1 MSVIEFHNVSK
12 KFTRHA
18 GQMLLRNHLTRFFTR
33 QKEMPFFALKHVS
46 FSVERGESLAVIGS
60 NGAGKSTL
68 LGLVAGISQ
77 PDEGTVTVNG
87 QVAALL
93 ELGSGFHPDLTGR
106 ENVRL
111 NAALLGLSRRQTAE
125 AFERIVEFSGI
136 REFIDEPLR
145 TYSTGMMMRL
155 AFSVAINRDP
165 EILLVDEVLAV
176 GDAAFQAKCI
186 EKIHEFRNAGKTLL
200 CVSHTTH
207 GPAVMRPGH
216 LARPWRVDSEWPG
229 GAMYWKHMRGGRP
242 HLRNVRKAWPET
254 PHRCVGQSRNCRSCC
269 AARMLRRPGR
279 NCWRS
284 QAFWKRPFRT
294 SKPARSRRSGIT
306 PSWSGGCWISKIAA
320 SCARCSGPAGSWGTG
335 KGAWA
340 NYSCILLCIRSI

>member
-12 KFTRHA
+12 KFNRHA
-18 GQMLLRNHLTRFFTR
+18 GQMLLRNHLARFFAG
-33 QKEMPFFALKHVS
+33 QKEEPFFALKRVS
-46 FSVERGESLAVIGS
+46 FSLDRGESLAVIGS

-77 PDEGTVTVNG
+77 PDEGTVDVKG

-136 REFIDEPLR
+136 RDFIDEPLR

-155 AFSVAINRDP
+155 AFSVAVNRDP

-176 GDAAFQAKCI
+176 GDAAFQAKCV
-186 EKIHEFRNAGKTLL
+186 EKIHEFRNAGKSLL
-200 CVSHTTH
+200 CVSHTSVIQQLCDRAIWLDH
-207 GPAVMRPGH
+207 GELILSGSVTDVLEAYAGRQTAPA
-216 LARPWRVDSEWPG
+216 
-229 GAMYWKHMRGGRP
+229 
-242 HLRNVRKAWPET
+242 
-254 PHRCVGQSRNCRSCC
+254 
-269 AARMLRRPGR
+269 
-279 NCWRS
+279 
-284 QAFWKRPFRT
+284 
-294 SKPARSRRSGIT
+294 
-306 PSWSGGCWISKIAA
+306 
-320 SCARCSGPAGSWGTG
+320 
-335 KGAWA
+335 
-340 NYSCILLCIRSI
+340 

>member
-1 MSVIEFHNVSK
+1 MSVIELHDVSK

-33 QKEMPFFALKHVS
+33 QKDNPFFALRHVS

-68 LGLVAGISQ
+68 LGLVAGVLK
-77 PDEGTVTVNG
+77 PDEGVVTVNG

-93 ELGSGFHPDLTGR
+93 ELGSGFHPSLTGR

-111 NAALLGLSRRQTAE
+111 NAALLGLSRTQTAE

-145 TYSTGMMMRL
+145 TYSTGMVMRL
-155 AFSVAINRDP
+155 AFSVAINRAP
-165 EILLVDEVLAV
+165 EVLLIDEVLAV

-200 CVSHTTH
+200 FVSHSGMIRQLCDRAVWLDH
-207 GPAVMRPGH
+207 GELILSGVVSDVLEAYAGQRTAPA
-216 LARPWRVDSEWPG
+216 
-229 GAMYWKHMRGGRP
+229 
-242 HLRNVRKAWPET
+242 
-254 PHRCVGQSRNCRSCC
+254 
-269 AARMLRRPGR
+269 
-279 NCWRS
+279 
-284 QAFWKRPFRT
+284 
-294 SKPARSRRSGIT
+294 
-306 PSWSGGCWISKIAA
+306 
-320 SCARCSGPAGSWGTG
+320 
-335 KGAWA
+335 
-340 NYSCILLCIRSI
+340 